1 MYGPPGEVDWSE
13 RVVFAAWQVP
23 MVNEVQINVPREVT
37 KQIAIQDP
45 DYEVIEEQTVM
56 VQEQVPNPNY
66 REPGIVRRIQR
77 LLASLAC
84 CVVIREVLGF

>member
-1 MYGPPGEVDWSE
+1 MILIYHGL
-13 RVVFAAWQVP
+13 QVP
-23 MVNEVQINVPREVT
+23 VVNEVQINVPKEVS

-66 REPGIVRRIQR
+66 REPGTDVNCRA
-77 LLASLAC
+77 ASNLSKWFLQSKWAT
-84 CVVIREVLGF
+84 

>member
-1 MYGPPGEVDWSE
+1 
-13 RVVFAAWQVP
+13 
-23 MVNEVQINVPREVT
+23 MVNEVQINVPREVS

-66 REPGIVRRIQR
+66 REPGIV
-77 LLASLAC
+77 AP
-84 CVVIREVLGF
+84 

>member
-1 MYGPPGEVDWSE
+1 MATRRSEVI
-13 RVVFAAWQVP
+13 RAIVFAAWQVP
-23 MVNEVQINVPREVT
+23 MVNEVQINVPREVS

-66 REPGIVRRIQR
+66 REPGIV
-77 LLASLAC
+77 AP
-84 CVVIREVLGF
+84 